1 MDLLLRE
8 FIAQRLGE
16 SGPIPSWIEK
26 KILELE
32 QDIDKIQ
39 ASTGVTFSITDQI
52 ALNIHK
58 DSSNNGIVESV
69 IVPTD
74 GMVKNFTGFAETLHT
89 EVSMVITRTSTTLGP
104 ATRSIEV
111 TSNPQFLSLDIEVR
125 AGDILTFT
133 LQGTGRPAETPP
145 DTPDFV
151 NIAGSFMINLPAKIY
166 GADNA

>member
-16 SGPIPSWIEK
+16 SGPIPSWIER

-32 QDIDKIQ
+32 QEVDQIQ
-39 ASTGVTFSITDQI
+39 AGTGVTFSITDQI
-52 ALNIHK
+52 ALNIQK

-74 GMVKNFTGFAETLHT
+74 GIVKNFTGFAETLHT
-89 EVSMVITRTSTTLGP
+89 EVTMTVTRTSTTLGP
-104 ATRSIEV
+104 ATRAIEV

-125 AGDILTFT
+125 AGDILTFS
-133 LQGTGRPAETPP
+133 LQGIGRPEDTPP
-145 DTPDFV
+145 GTADFS
-151 NIAGSFMINLPAKIY
+151 NIAGSFVINLPAKVY